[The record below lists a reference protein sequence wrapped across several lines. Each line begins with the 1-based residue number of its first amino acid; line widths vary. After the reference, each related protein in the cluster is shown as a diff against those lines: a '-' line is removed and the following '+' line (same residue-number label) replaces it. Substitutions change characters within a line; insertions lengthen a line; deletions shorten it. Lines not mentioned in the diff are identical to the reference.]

1 MIQSCLLPPLTIRNE
16 LPTPMC
22 ESLLFFAL
30 LLEDQ
35 DDFFFM
41 LKIQNYVPLAVNLSI
56 WKQEVYI
63 TGTSTTEW

>member
-1 MIQSCLLPPLTIRNE
+1 MSSQLL
-16 LPTPMC
+16 C
-22 ESLLFFAL
+22 VKASFFFAL

-35 DDFFFM
+35 DDFFFFM